1 MTRRP
6 PLPADDVDEWFKNTC
21 CGGCQA
27 ARLLSW
33 SLDPDALSFSGDR
46 DQPQHAVRLEAHLAA
61 VHCDYFK
68 RRVEQPDKLTF
79 CGARRSG

>member
-1 MTRRP
+1 MAKQGP
-6 PLPADDVDEWFKNTC
+6 MPMGDVEDWFKATH

-27 ARLLSW
+27 ARLLHW
-33 SLDPDALSFSGDR
+33 VQEERSLSLGYSDT
-46 DQPQHAVRLEAHLAA
+46 PQHAVDVADHWAV
-61 VHCDYFK
+61 VHCDYFR